1 MVHDDDD
8 SLGLSKIPP
17 IDPFLAPV
25 APSGESIQDAI
36 IKQARAFP
44 NLDAYAIRDR
54 LKRKEQLDVPISVVD
69 SVLREYKLR
78 STNLPPL

>member
-17 IDPFLAPV
+17 IDPFLAPFA
-25 APSGESIQDAI
+25 APDESTRDAI

-54 LKRKEQLDVPISVVD
+54 LKRKEQRDVPISVVD
-69 SVLREYKLR
+69 SVLRDYRSR